1 MIAEVAFNLPL
12 ERTFH
17 YLIPTDLQGRLQPG
31 MRVAAPFGPRE
42 RIGYVLKLL
51 TESPIRELK
60 PIRRII
66 DPMPVITD
74 ERWALGLWLS
84 AYYYCSLGEAL
95 AVMVPSA
102 LRLSSASAP
111 PPSPEAP
118 PLGSPLRSRSVAPAQ
133 QGGEEG
139 EARVASER
147 FRPTGV
153 PEGAAGFQPSQPK
166 RLLRRSRLPVGLHG
180 GDAAADSAPP
190 SASLPQLS
198 ASQQRALTTIVNALE
213 SSRPQTVLLHGVTAS
228 GKTELYLRGID
239 RVLSQGRGAIYL
251 IPEISLTPQTIDR
264 FHERFGSRVAVWHSR
279 LTARQRALQWSRL
292 ASGEY
297 RVVVG
302 ARSAV
307 FAPVGRL
314 GLIVLDEEHEPTYKQ
329 EDTPRYHARDVALA
343 RARLAGATVILG
355 SATPS
360 IESYDAASRGRWHL
374 VTLPER
380 IEGRELPSV
389 EIIDM
394 REELAARHRTG
405 PLSHRLQQALQQTV
419 ERGEQAML
427 LLNRRGFARIVQCKS
442 CGDVKRC
449 ERCSVPL
456 IYHAS
461 PQALV
466 CHYCNFRRAPEDLCR
481 RCRQGYL
488 RFRGSGTERVESELH
503 RLFPASSI
511 ARMDADVTRGRES
524 HRQIYDAFKTQQVG
538 LLVGT
543 QMIAKGFDFPQ
554 VTLVGVVSADTALNL
569 PDFRAGERTFD
580 LLTQV
585 AGRAGRGRQPGR
597 VVIQTYC
604 PDHYAIQAARQHD
617 YHRFYGE
624 EIRMRRRLRLP
635 PFVHLIELTVYGT
648 SRQRVDEAAQRLAA
662 HLRRVATRRRISVL
676 GPAPHRVARLR
687 RTYRTHLLLKGQT
700 VEPMVALLRTV
711 LQPGRRFRG
720 MPVAVDVD
728 PL

>member
-17 YLIPTDLQGRLQPG
+17 YLVPSGLEGRLQPG

-42 RIGYVLKLL
+42 RMGFVVKLL

-60 PIRRII
+60 PIRRVV
-66 DPMPVITD
+66 DPVPVIAD
-74 ERWALGLWLS
+74 ERWALGSWLS

-102 LRLSSASAP
+102 LRLP
-111 PPSPEAP
+111 PPSAH
-118 PLGSPLRSRSVAPAQ
+118 G
-133 QGGEEG
+133 
-139 EARVASER
+139 
-147 FRPTGV
+147 
-153 PEGAAGFQPSQPK
+153 GAAA
-166 RLLRRSRLPVGLHG
+166 
-180 GDAAADSAPP
+180 GDHAR
-190 SASLPQLS
+190 LS
-198 ASQQRALTTIVNALE
+198 AALPELSAHQQRALTTIVKALE
-213 SSRPQTVLLHGVTAS
+213 SSRPHTVLLHGVTAS

-264 FHERFGSRVAVWHSR
+264 FHERFGSHVAVWHSR
-279 LTARQRALQWSRL
+279 LTARQRALEWSRL
-292 ASGEY
+292 ASGEC

-307 FAPVGRL
+307 FAPVRRL
-314 GLIVLDEEHEPTYKQ
+314 GLIVLDEEHEQTYKQ

-343 RARLAGATVILG
+343 RSRLTGATVILG

-360 IESYDAASRGRWHL
+360 IESYYAASRGHWHL

-394 REELAARHRTG
+394 REEVAARHRMG
-405 PLSHRLQQALQQTV
+405 PLSHRLQQALQRTV

-466 CHYCNFRRAPEDLCR
+466 CHYCNFRQVPEELCR

-511 ARMDADVTRGRES
+511 ARMDLDTTRSRES
-524 HRQIYDAFKTQQVG
+524 HRRMYEAFKTQQVG

-585 AGRAGRGRQPGR
+585 AGRAERGRQPGR

-604 PDHYAIQAARQHD
+604 PDHYAIQAAQQHD
-617 YHRFYGE
+617 YHRFYDE

-648 SRQRVDEAAQRLAA
+648 SRQRVEDAAQRLAA
-662 HLRRVATRRRISVL
+662 RLRRAANRRRISLL

-700 VEPMVALLRTV
+700 VEPMVALLRTT